1 MIDESNLCIKK
12 EGRGSINQA
21 PPGENYAKKEANGY
35 FFFFF
40 ILPDFEAEREEE
52 DDDFFEAL
60 EEEDLDFDELELAF
74 FLVVPREELL
84 EELREERLLTDLLEP
99 EIFL

>member
-1 MIDESNLCIKK
+1 M
-12 EGRGSINQA
+12 
-21 PPGENYAKKEANGY
+21 
-35 FFFFF
+35 
-40 ILPDFEAEREEE
+40 PDFEAEREEE

-60 EEEDLDFDELELAF
+60 EEEDLDFDELELTLF
-74 FLVVPREELL
+74 ELVPWEELR